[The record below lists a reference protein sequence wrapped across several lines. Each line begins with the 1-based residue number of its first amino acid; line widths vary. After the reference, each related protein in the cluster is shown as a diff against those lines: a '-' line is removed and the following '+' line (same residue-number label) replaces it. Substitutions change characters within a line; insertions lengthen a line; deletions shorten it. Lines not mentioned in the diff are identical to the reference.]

1 MKKGI
6 IVLLL
11 IVSIFGLN
19 CVTLKGE
26 TINKVVKNL
35 ISDYQKFSLESG
47 DDVVLTDEVIVQVKL
62 NEEDFSENTLVNPDD
77 QKAYRQAAK
86 EYYSELN
93 NRYFNNIDLINY
105 ESAYISKYS
114 PYIEFKYNREEYFS
128 DRLFAYLK
136 DSFHPQ

>member
-11 IVSIFGLN
+11 LVSILGLN
-19 CVTLKGE
+19 CTTLKGE
-26 TINKVVKNL
+26 SINKVVKNL

-62 NEEDFSENTLVNPDD
+62 DEEDFSENTLVNPDD

-93 NRYFNNIDLINY
+93 NRYFNNIYSYSLITLSTHARY
-105 ESAYISKYS
+105 TDVRLYS
-114 PYIEFKYNREEYFS
+114 SLSITS
-128 DRLFAYLK
+128 
-136 DSFHPQ
+136 

>member
-11 IVSIFGLN
+11 LVSIFGIN
-19 CVTLKGE
+19 CITLKGE

-62 NEEDFSENTLVNPDD
+62 DEEDFSENTLVNPDD

-114 PYIEFKYNREEYFS
+114 PYKSSSVNNV
-128 DRLFAYLK
+128 A
-136 DSFHPQ
+136 

>member
-19 CVTLKGE
+19 CITLKGE
-26 TINKVVKNL
+26 AISKVVKNL
-35 ISDYQKFSLESG
+35 ISDYQKFSLELG
-47 DDVVLTDEVIVQVKL
+47 DDVVLTNEVIVQVKL
-62 NEEDFSENTLVNPDD
+62 DEEDFSNKTLIDPDD

-93 NRYFNNIDLINY
+93 NRY
-105 ESAYISKYS
+105 
-114 PYIEFKYNREEYFS
+114 
-128 DRLFAYLK
+128 LK
-136 DSFHPQ
+136 LKSQIQK